1 MFIGMMFMAK
11 SLILEDEREEEF
23 NADHP
28 FVFIISKVDQNFPI
42 FIGHYA
48 TPSE

>member
-11 SLILEDEREEEF
+11 SLIIEDEREEEF
-23 NADHP
+23 SADHP

>member
-11 SLILEDEREEEF
+11 SFIEDEREEKF
-23 NADHP
+23 IADHP
-28 FVFIISKVDQNFPI
+28 FLFIISKVDQNFPI